1 MPFLVYYL
9 HSTSLRHRN
18 RTGHAARD
26 VSTQVTD
33 IQESKA
39 IVLDYFDALE
49 RAPADMTAGAIRPF
63 AAADYS
69 FRGVHPHIMS

>member
-1 MPFLVYYL
+1 
-9 HSTSLRHRN
+9 
-18 RTGHAARD
+18 
-26 VSTQVTD
+26 VTD

-49 RAPADMTAGAIRPF
+49 RAPADMTAEAIRPF

-69 FRGVHPHIMS
+69 FRGVHPFNELNDVDSVAAKSQEHSQILEKKPSHRFS

>member
-1 MPFLVYYL
+1 MPLFVLVL
-9 HSTSLRHRN
+9 HSASLRHRN

-33 IQESKA
+33 IQESKT

-49 RAPADMTAGAIRPF
+49 KAPADMTAEAIRPF

-69 FRGVHPHIMS
+69 FRGVHPF